1 VLDDLKTNASYLP
14 GQILFSQGEPCDGL
28 YSVLSGVVSIRKTDV
43 HGRTVLVRLRH
54 PGETMGYRD
63 FFAGSVF
70 TTSAE
75 ALAPTRVCFIRAPA
89 VRSLLVRNPSLGL
102 RFLEQVSHDLQN
114 AEETILQSAS
124 LSARARLAHLLLTL
138 KERHGSV
145 GDDGDLRITLPL
157 SRQDIADLLGTR
169 PETIARV
176 INALEKDGVA
186 VFSGRMVIVP
196 DLDALL
202 DEIEPAEG
210 P

>member
-1 VLDDLKTNASYLP
+1 
-14 GQILFSQGEPCDGL
+14 
-28 YSVLSGVVSIRKTDV
+28 
-43 HGRTVLVRLRH
+43 VLVRLRH

-63 FFAGSVF
+63 FFSGAVF

-75 ALAPTRVCFIRAPA
+75 ALAPTKVCFIRDAA
-89 VRSLLVRNPSLGL
+89 VRSLLERNPSLGL
-102 RFLEQVSHDLQN
+102 RFLEQVSHDLQS
-114 AEETILQSAS
+114 AEDTILQTAS
-124 LSARARLAHLLLTL
+124 LATRARLAHLLLTL
-138 KERHGSV
+138 KDRHGTV
-145 GDDGDLRITLPL
+145 GDDGDLQIALPL